1 MAPWK
6 KMKPHS
12 KKQRQTMKKKY
23 GNKCF
28 IEPKNLKLPICNK
41 KNGEIQCKGL
51 RAAQYY
57 TQIHVS
63 KKLKPRKKYLTR
75 LKKIKKLTKKY
86 CKNKV

>member
-28 IEPKNLKLPICNK
+28 IEPKNLKLPIINF
-41 KNGEIQCKGL
+41 
-51 RAAQYY
+51 
-57 TQIHVS
+57 
-63 KKLKPRKKYLTR
+63 
-75 LKKIKKLTKKY
+75 
-86 CKNKV
+86 